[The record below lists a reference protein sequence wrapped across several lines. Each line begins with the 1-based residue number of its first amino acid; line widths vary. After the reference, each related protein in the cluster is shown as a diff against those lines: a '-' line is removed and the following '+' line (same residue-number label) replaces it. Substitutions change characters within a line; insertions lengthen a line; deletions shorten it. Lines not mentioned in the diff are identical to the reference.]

1 MNMETYEYCHL
12 KIYLAIAIS
21 EIKINI
27 PAILTFIF
35 LKKIKPVYDLSGL
48 MIS

>member
-1 MNMETYEYCHL
+1 MQHNMETCEYCHL

-27 PAILTFIF
+27 PEKVTFIF
-35 LKKIKPVYDLSGL
+35 LKTNNACL
-48 MIS
+48 